1 MAIDVD
7 QELSVLKNVRTADL
21 REKYAQLHG
30 EQSRSG
36 NREYLIKRIIWR
48 LQAIDQGD
56 LAVRAQQIRIQGRAM
71 DLARDA
77 DLRLLAPGE
86 PLRLSLQRRQPPQ
99 RTAAQAGRRAPMPGT
114 VLSRKYRG
122 RTIQV
127 RVLEKGFEYEGQ
139 PFRSLSAIA
148 HAVTGSHW
156 NGWLFF
162 GLTAT
167 ASKPEATE

>member
-7 QELSVLKNVRTADL
+7 QELSVLKNVRTSDL
-21 REKYAQLHG
+21 RERYAQLHG

-56 LAVRAQQIRIQGRAM
+56 LAERAQQIRIRGRAM
-71 DLARDA
+71 ELARDA
-77 DLRLLAPGE
+77 DLRLHAPGE
-86 PLRLSLQRRQPPQ
+86 PLRLSLQRQAPRRTVAQPD
-99 RTAAQAGRRAPMPGT
+99 RRAPMPGT

-148 HAVTGSHW
+148 HAITGSHW

-167 ASKPEATE
+167 TNKPEATE